1 MKRTIIFAGFLLLL
15 VFPVFAKSGRPFAD
29 KGKLALASESTPS
42 IYQSYWPFIQM
53 IGLSATQT
61 ELNDRQTVMVF
72 RRHYSEITS
81 GSEVGIKNILPENP
95 QRFKTFT
102 ASDGLAYK
110 VPDIVSMSSLFGF
123 LQNAR
128 DTQIDV
134 RLHLLINQNTTP
146 NYFFYKDYDTAKPLA
161 SPEEMNAR
169 LEWYVSTIIEYVI
182 NWQKYWSKAR
192 NVVSSID
199 VISEVFSDD
208 GTLRSGAS
216 SMWARLYGDES
227 FAVNAFVYATKYAG
241 DHFELC
247 YCDYSLDLPE
257 KLNAVLNLVERIRDA
272 GGRIDQ
278 IGITSHLAV
287 DWPEYEPF
295 FNSVKTLAEKDL
307 KIFLQNLDFDSV
319 EGRESE
325 KAVCESYYSFLTEC
339 LKNSRYI
346 YGISFRGFKKE
357 PKQQF
362 VDLCENPLF
371 ENDYS
376 CNSAFYEVIR
386 AAKDFSQTGR

>member
-1 MKRTIIFAGFLLLL
+1 MKRFLISAGFLLLL
-15 VFPVFAKSGRPFAD
+15 AFPVLAKSNKPLIE
-29 KGKLALASESTPS
+29 KGKLALASERTPS
-42 IYQSYWPFIQM
+42 IYQSYWPYIQS

-61 ELNDRQTVMVF
+61 ELNDKQTVMVF

-81 GSEVGIKNILPENP
+81 GSSVSIKNILPETP
-95 QRFKTFT
+95 LRFKTFI
-102 ASDGLAYK
+102 ASDGKNYK
-110 VPDIVSMSSLFGF
+110 VPDIISMSALFGF
-123 LQNAR
+123 LQDAR

-146 NYFFYKDYDTAKPLA
+146 AYFFYEDYDTSKPLVSTA
-161 SPEEMNAR
+161 EMNAR
-169 LEWYVSTIIEYVI
+169 LEWYIRTIIEYVI
-182 NWQKYWSKAR
+182 NWQDRWSKSR

-227 FAVNAFVYATKYAG
+227 FAVNAFVYATRYAG
-241 DHFELC
+241 DLFELC
-247 YCDYSLDLPE
+247 YCDYSLDLPK
-257 KLNAVLNLVERIRDA
+257 KLNAVIGLVEKIRAA
-272 GGRIDQ
+272 GGKIDQ
-278 IGITSHLAV
+278 IGVTSHLAV

-295 FNSVKTLAEKDL
+295 FSSIKTLAGKDL
-307 KIFLQNLDFDSV
+307 KVFLQNLDFDGV
-319 EGRESE
+319 EGRENE
-325 KAVCESYYSFLTEC
+325 RAICESYYNFLTKC
-339 LKNSRYI
+339 LQNSPYI
-346 YGISFRGFKKE
+346 YGISFRGFKRE

-376 CNSAFYEVIR
+376 CNDAFYNVIK
-386 AAKDFSQTGR
+386 AAEDFAK